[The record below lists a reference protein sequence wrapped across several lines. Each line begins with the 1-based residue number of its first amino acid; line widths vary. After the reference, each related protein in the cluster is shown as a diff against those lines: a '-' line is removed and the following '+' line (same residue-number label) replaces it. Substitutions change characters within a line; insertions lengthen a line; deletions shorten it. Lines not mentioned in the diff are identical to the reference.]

1 MISEILF
8 ILMGKNEI
16 KIFEE
21 KNEKILIFLFF
32 CVFKIRD
39 KE

>member
-8 ILMGKNEI
+8 ILMEKNDEM

-21 KNEKILIFLFF
+21 KNEKNFDFFIFLCFLN
-32 CVFKIRD
+32 KR
-39 KE
+39 

>member
-8 ILMGKNEI
+8 ILMEKNNEM

-32 CVFKIRD
+32 LFLFLNKR
-39 KE
+39 

>member
-8 ILMGKNEI
+8 ILMEKNNEM

-21 KNEKILIFLFF
+21 KNEKILIFLFIFF
-32 CVFKIRD
+32 CVFK
-39 KE
+39 

>member
-8 ILMGKNEI
+8 ILMEKNNEM

-32 CVFKIRD
+32 FVCF
-39 KE
+39 